1 LLQPERIASILLALK
16 ARRDERQASADRRIV
31 DLARQ
36 ASEAEE
42 RLGRLYAAIEAGTVD
57 GTDPSLKE
65 RVAALK
71 NARDRAVEAAD
82 YARKSNAL
90 PVQIDPVAIDRF
102 TRLMPEQL
110 VSGDV
115 AARKAYLASIVD
127 AVIVSEN
134 KIRIMGSNDNI
145 RSTFGP
151 KGQPTPVVRKSVQEW
166 CPGAG
171 CPSPHLTEAKSTT

>member
-1 LLQPERIASILLALK
+1 M
-16 ARRDERQASADRRIV
+16 
-31 DLARQ
+31 
-36 ASEAEE
+36 
-42 RLGRLYAAIEAGTVD
+42 
-57 GTDPSLKE
+57 
-65 RVAALK
+65 
-71 NARDRAVEAAD
+71 EAAD
-82 YARKSNAL
+82 YARKSSAL

-102 TRLMPEQL
+102 TRLMREQL

-171 CPSPHLTEAKSTT
+171 SNHRHCDFQPVYRMVRTLSCHNISSMKCLAWLIYLASNASSYDNVELPTTRVSGTPPVPQFAKRCAWPSDIDV